1 MDISYIQEL
10 YSYNAWANRR
20 VLDACSALSGDQL
33 TQQIGGSFE
42 SLRNTLAHI
51 FDVEWLYLERW
62 LGRAPA
68 SLPKAESY
76 ADIDALRARYES
88 VEQDLEKNIRALSDA
103 ELNRIFEFKNTKG
116 TSYRH
121 PLWEML
127 VHLVNHSTYH
137 RGQVTVL
144 LRAAGAKPIATDM
157 IAFFR
162 ERSGQS
168 AV

>member
-1 MDISYIQEL
+1 MNVSYIQEL
-10 YSYNAWANRR
+10 YGYNAWANRR
-20 VLDACSALSGDQL
+20 VLEACSALTSGQL
-33 TQQIGGSFE
+33 TQEVGGSFG

-51 FDVEWLYLERW
+51 IDVEWLYLERW

-76 ADIDALRARYES
+76 ADLGSLRERCET
-88 VEQDLEKNIRALSDA
+88 VTRDFEKSIRGLSDA

-144 LRAAGAKPIATDM
+144 LRAIGAKPLATDM

-168 AV
+168 TG

>member
-1 MDISYIQEL
+1 MDISYIREL

-33 TQQIGGSFE
+33 KQQVGGSFG
-42 SLRNTLAHI
+42 SLRNALAHI
-51 FDVEWLYLERW
+51 IDVEWLYLERW
-62 LGRAPA
+62 HGRAPA
-68 SLPKAESY
+68 NLPKAELY
-76 ADIDALRARYES
+76 EDFRALRERYEA
-88 VEQDLEKNIRALSDA
+88 VKQDFEKSIRAVSDA
-103 ELNRIFEFKNTKG
+103 DLNRIAEFKNTKG
-116 TSYRH
+116 TPYRH

-137 RGQVTVL
+137 RGQVAVL
-144 LRAAGAKPIATDM
+144 LRGIGAKPQATDM

-168 AV
+168 AG

>member
-1 MDISYIQEL
+1 MNVSYIREL

-20 VLDACSALSGDQL
+20 VLDACSDLSNDQL
-33 TQQIGGSFE
+33 TQQVGGSFG

-51 FDVEWLYLERW
+51 IDVEWLYLERW
-62 LGRAPA
+62 HGRAPA
-68 SLPKAESY
+68 SLPKAELYEDFRS
-76 ADIDALRARYES
+76 LRERYEM
-88 VEQDLEKNIRALSDA
+88 VTQDFEKSIRALTDA
-103 ELNRIFEFKNTKG
+103 ELNGGVEFKNTKG
-116 TSYRH
+116 TLYRH

-137 RGQVTVL
+137 RGQVTVQF
-144 LRAAGAKPIATDM
+144 RAVAAKPIATDM

-168 AV
+168 MS